1 MNRYLHSIKWQA
13 ANATKT
19 FNITEYRAME
29 EYHRVINCWKFT
41 NWIKCYISASQWSVL
56 VGGLK
61 IGTQP
66 LKHAQQISSI
76 NLFIHQLQRN
86 VFNDKM
92 EHAIKSLRFFF
103 SLSLSLYFVAFLTW
117 RTAIVHQTNAVR
129 QQRVRCS
136 MYSRVMQLRR
146 LCRVHDTTDP
156 HPASTNWQFWIVN
169 WCWIGN
175 FRKMVWPSSAM
186 ASCHYYLA

>member
-92 EHAIKSLRFFF
+92 EHAIKSLRFFSI
-103 SLSLSLYFVAFLTW
+103 SLSVFCCIFNMTNCYCPSNECRSAAACTVQHVLES
-117 RTAIVHQTNAVR
+117 NAVTSIVQSPWYDR
-129 QQRVRCS
+129 
-136 MYSRVMQLRR
+136 
-146 LCRVHDTTDP
+146 
-156 HPASTNWQFWIVN
+156 STP
-169 WCWIGN
+169 
-175 FRKMVWPSSAM
+175 R
-186 ASCHYYLA
+186 